1 MNLIS
6 EIIILLFL
14 GIIGGLASKALKMP
28 QLVGYILGGVIFS
41 LIFKDQ
47 NSAAIS
53 QISEIGIT
61 LLLFA
66 IGIDFSL
73 DKLLKVK
80 KYVLYGGLLQV
91 ALTIVFS
98 YLIFQLFGYSS
109 YKALFLGSIF
119 SLSSTAIVVKLL
131 EEKSELETFAGQ
143 ITLGW
148 LVVQDIAVVIL
159 IILLSTFASSELNP
173 TLLFESLFKSLILIL
188 LALVVGR
195 KIIPRILLT
204 LSKHGSR
211 DILIISSFA
220 FALFF
225 AYVAEQF
232 GISPTLGAFLAGLM
246 ISESVYTHE
255 IITEIK
261 PLQTIFSMLFFITIG
276 TLFSVEFLFANFFV
290 ILLILVIGL
299 LIKSII
305 ILTINHFLKLYLKI
319 NVSIMLYLAQIGEF
333 AFLISRIGLNGQWID
348 ADFANIIM
356 SVTILSLIIS
366 PLLINNSESIYNK
379 LVNILKSKYPTL
391 YRKIINKS
399 TVENFSIE
407 ELSNHIVVCGYGR
420 VGKYVSKGLDKLNE
434 IHVVIDINDNVI
446 EETKRDNFIIGDAV
460 NRDILLAAKLE
471 KAKVCV
477 ITTPKDSD
485 VNEIIRLCMEIN
497 PEIKII
503 TRMRD
508 SLTQENLANVHAII
522 EPEFETSI
530 IMIEK
535 ILSLTNKRH
544 SKIISYLRD
553 IKSKGL

>member
-1 MNLIS
+1 MS
-6 EIIILLFL
+6 E
-14 GIIGGLASKALKMP
+14 
-28 QLVGYILGGVIFS
+28 V
-41 LIFKDQ
+41 
-47 NSAAIS
+47 
-53 QISEIGIT
+53 GIT
-61 LLLFA
+61 LLLFS

-73 DKLLKVK
+73 DKLIKVK
-80 KYVLYGGLLQV
+80 KYVLYGGILQII
-91 ALTIVFS
+91 LTILFS
-98 YLIFQLFGYSS
+98 YLIFQLLGYSA
-109 YKALFLGSIF
+109 YKALFIGSIF
-119 SLSSTAIVVKLL
+119 SLSSTAVVVKLL
-131 EEKSELETFAGQ
+131 EEKSELESFSGQ

-148 LVVQDIAVVIL
+148 LVVQDIAVVVL
-159 IILLSTFASSELNP
+159 IILLSTFASSDLNT
-173 TLLFESLFKSLILIL
+173 TLLFESLLKSLILIL

-225 AYVAEQF
+225 AYVSEQF

-276 TLFSVEFLFANFFV
+276 TLFSVQFLIGNFV
-290 ILLILVIGL
+290 IILVILIIGL
-299 LIKSII
+299 FVKSTII
-305 ILTINHFLKLYLKI
+305 FSINHFLKLNLKI
-319 NVSIMLYLAQIGEF
+319 NIAVMLFLAQIGEF
-333 AFLISRIGLNGQWID
+333 AFLISRIGLKNSWID
-348 ADFANIIM
+348 SDFANIIM
-356 SVTILSLIIS
+356 SVTIISLVIS
-366 PLLINNSESIYNK
+366 PLLINNSEAIYDK
-379 LVNILKSKYPTL
+379 FVNLLRSKYPTL
-391 YRKIINKS
+391 YRKIVNKS
-399 TVENFSIE
+399 TIENFSID

-420 VGKYVSKGLDKLNE
+420 VGKYVAKALEKLNE
-434 IHVVIDINDNVI
+434 THVIIDINDNAI
-446 EETKRDNFIIGDAV
+446 DTNKMDNFIIGDAV

-477 ITTPKDSD
+477 ITTPKDAD
-485 VNEIIRLCMEIN
+485 INEIIRLCIEIN
-497 PEIKII
+497 PDIKII

-508 SLTQENLANVHAII
+508 SLTEENIANVHAII

-530 IMIEK
+530 KMIEK